1 MAETAD
7 VIEAL
12 KYSYGAERLEMAL
25 NEKCCT
31 WNLFKKQQVAAG
43 GRGQF
48 IVPLYN
54 QLPEGISG
62 ITENGTLPSN
72 VDPDTSEATFSLQ
85 EIAGVFN
92 VSWKL
97 LSDARNDR
105 FAFQNAVEIQT
116 RGFDVAFCQDLG
128 NQMLDDGR
136 GRLAVLSGADN
147 TSPVTVSRPIRI
159 RDGMVVDIMDTD
171 NDTVH
176 LDSGTVSGVDYVNNT
191 VTVSGTI
198 TGTAASDYFVRQDT
212 CDDSQND
219 SLNLNGLLGIV
230 DNDDPASVVGDYGG
244 IDRGTAGNE
253 FWESIV
259 LSNSGVNRTLTED
272 LILNCQL
279 DIRLKGQGDPDVML
293 VPPGVY
299 RRYYEFFQQDRFIM
313 MKQGE
318 TGGMSGELGPKGGI
332 GDDGAT
338 QLKFSGMTVHMDD
351 FAAANTALLLDTST
365 FFIAHGQNRVP
376 QAVSDTFDRANFFA
390 ETTSAGFDVRWWW
403 QGELVC
409 KSPASS
415 GKIEDISES

>member
-12 KYSYGAERLEMAL
+12 KYTYGAEKLEMAL
-25 NEKCCT
+25 NDKCCT
-31 WNLFKKQQVAAG
+31 WNLFQKQQVAAG

-72 VDPDTSEATFSLQ
+72 VDPDTSEATFTLQ

-105 FAFQNAVEIQT
+105 FAFQNAVEMQE
-116 RGFDVAFCQDLG
+116 RGFNVAFCQDLG
-128 NQMLDDGR
+128 NEMLDDGR
-136 GRLAVLSGADN
+136 GRLAILPAADN
-147 TSPVTVSRPIRI
+147 TSAVTVSRPIRV

-171 NDTVH
+171 DDTKH
-176 LDSGTVSGVDYVNNT
+176 LDSGTVSAVDFVNNT
-191 VTVSGTI
+191 VAVSGSI

-212 CDDSQND
+212 ADDSVND
-219 SLNLNGLLGIV
+219 SLHLNGLLGIV
-230 DNDDPASVVGDYGG
+230 DNDDPAAIAGDYGG

-259 LSNSGVNRTLTED
+259 NSNSGTNRTLTED
-272 LILNCQL
+272 LILSTQM
-279 DIRLKGQGDPDVML
+279 DIRLKGQGNPDVIL
-293 VPPGVY
+293 CGPGVY
-299 RRYYEFFQQDRFIM
+299 RRYYELFSQDRFITVE
-313 MKQGE
+313 QGN
-318 TGGMSGELGPKGGI
+318 TSGMSGALGPKGG
-332 GDDGAT
+332 
-338 QLKFSGMTVHMDD
+338 FSKTGGTSLMFSDMKVHMDD
-351 FAAANTALLLDTST
+351 FAAANTMLLLDTST
-365 FFIAHGQNRVP
+365 FFIAHGQNKVP
-376 QAVSDTFDRANFFA
+376 QAVSETFDRANFFA
-390 ETTSAGFDVRWWW
+390 ETSNAGFDVRWWW

-409 KSPASS
+409 KSPASN